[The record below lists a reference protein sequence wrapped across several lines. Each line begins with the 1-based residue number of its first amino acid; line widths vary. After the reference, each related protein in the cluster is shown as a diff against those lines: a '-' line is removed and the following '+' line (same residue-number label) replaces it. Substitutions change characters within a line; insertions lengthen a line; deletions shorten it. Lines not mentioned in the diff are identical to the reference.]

1 MVKVCDDYPMAKSL
15 KSHESACLVTT
26 AGHFVYGAL
35 DLSEITLKYQTTNE
49 PSILNIGSS
58 VSSQSRDYMAT
69 FAGCQA
75 TSNNPY
81 TFNSTSGVS
90 LGAITDSAGGKTE
103 YWSLDTHVL
112 FFINGQPW
120 TNNEAVGSLGLLEV
134 YTSPRN

>member
-1 MVKVCDDYPMAKSL
+1 MVKVGSGYLMAKPL
-15 KSHESACLVTT
+15 ETHGPARLDTT

-49 PSILNIGSS
+49 PSTLNIRSS
-58 VSSQSRDYMAT
+58 ISSQSRDYMVT

-75 TSNNPY
+75 TSNHPY
-81 TFNSTSGVS
+81 TLNSTSKVS

-103 YWSLDTHVL
+103 YWSLETHAL

>member
-1 MVKVCDDYPMAKSL
+1 MVKVRDGYPMTKPL
-15 KSHESACLVTT
+15 KTHAAARPDTT

-35 DLSEITLKYQTTNE
+35 DLSDIALKYQTTNE
-49 PSILNIGSS
+49 PSILSIGSS
-58 VSSQSRDYMAT
+58 VSSQSRDYTVT

-81 TFNSTSGVS
+81 TFNSTSKVS

-103 YWSLDTHVL
+103 YWSLETHAL

>member
-1 MVKVCDDYPMAKSL
+1 MAEVCDDYPMAKSPKAQASNYL
-15 KSHESACLVTT
+15 DTT

-58 VSSQSRDYMAT
+58 VSSQSRDYTAT

-75 TSNNPY
+75 TSNHPY
-81 TFNSTSGVS
+81 TFNSTSKVS
-90 LGAITDSAGGKTE
+90 LGAMTDSAGGKTE
-103 YWSLDTHVL
+103 YWSLETHAL
-112 FFINGQPW
+112 FFVDGQPW
-120 TNNEAVGSLGLLEV
+120 TNNATVGSLGLLEV

>member
-1 MVKVCDDYPMAKSL
+1 MVKVCDGYPMAKRL
-15 KSHESACLVTT
+15 KTHGPACLDTT
-26 AGHFVYGAL
+26 AGHFVYGAF

-58 VSSQSRDYMAT
+58 VSSQSRDYTVT

-81 TFNSTSGVS
+81 TFNSTSKVS

-103 YWSLDTHVL
+103 YWSLETHAL
-112 FFINGQPW
+112 FFVNGQPW

-134 YTSPRN
+134 YTSPMN